1 MSDETPKPADADSN
15 QPPTPPAG
23 GAPPPP
29 PPPNAGAPQP
39 PAGPPAPP
47 PPPGAGGQVPG
58 YPPAGGYPQG
68 AAPQGNFSV
77 GSAFNFGWTKF
88 QQNLG
93 PWIIAS
99 LIAIVIFALLGLFY
113 GILAGLG
120 TTGATLTVDPV
131 TGQLESFDGGVATW
145 FIIVGPL
152 WSALMALV
160 AWVIGA
166 QFIRAALEIARVGK
180 IELEVFTRTD
190 KLGTVIIAA
199 LILAATYF
207 VLGIIGIIPIL
218 GWIVLFVGS
227 ILLGFFTQF
236 FVYFILDQG
245 KSSVEGLKG
254 SVNFVNKNIATVIVL
269 ALASWLAIFIGAILC
284 LIGLFVALPVVVMA
298 HAYTYRSLTGQ
309 GVSA

>member
-29 PPPNAGAPQP
+29 PPPSAGAPQP

-99 LIAIVIFALLGLFY
+99 LIAIAIFVVMGAFEYLLRE
-113 GILAGLG
+113 LA
-120 TTGATLTVDPV
+120 TTEESLTDPI
-131 TGQLESFDGGVATW
+131 TGELERSVESVATW
-145 FIIVGPL
+145 FIIVNPFL
-152 WSALMALV
+152 IAFVALV
-160 AWVIGA
+160 SWTIGA
-166 QFIRAALEIARVGK
+166 QFIRAALETARVGK

-190 KLGTVIIAA
+190 KLGPVIIAA

-207 VLGIIGIIPIL
+207 VLQIIGIIPFL
-218 GWIVLFVGS
+218 GLIVLFVGS